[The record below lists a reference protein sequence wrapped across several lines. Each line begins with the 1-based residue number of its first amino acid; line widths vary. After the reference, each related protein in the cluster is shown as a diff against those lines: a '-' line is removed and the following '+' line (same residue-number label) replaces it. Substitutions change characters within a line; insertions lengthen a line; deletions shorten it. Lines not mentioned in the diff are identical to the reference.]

1 VTHVVVIG
9 GGPAGCAV
17 TRRLA
22 LDGTR
27 VTQFVAGTVAGRE
40 GLSRRTLE
48 LLREDGFGDLASV
61 VTGPVPRGG
70 HWGDGRSVS
79 GEEWLVDRERL
90 AAAMRAATAAV
101 GVAVHDDL
109 VEDVTGAYPEFLVRT
124 RSGSEVSATCVVDAR
139 GRRGAELHGPTLLA
153 LGQAFQA
160 ATPLPPAT
168 AIHPLSWGW
177 CWIVTNGPNLWI
189 QLAGQP
195 GDGRPET
202 WLARA
207 TAELPALATVLVGAV
222 PAGDPVARPS
232 HARRGIGPVRDGIV
246 RAGDAAVGMD
256 PLSGQGVYE
265 ALRGARAAAAAV
277 RSLIAGVEPALVA
290 RFLHER
296 EDALWERIVTVASS
310 FYSENAGLGAF
321 WTGTAAAY
329 RALLQAPAP
338 IRTSIERRPVLD
350 GDRIREHD
358 VIVTAA
364 QPRGVW
370 QVDGVPVVDLIHYIE
385 RAGDATPGGAA
396 AALARPQ
403 AAILAAA
410 RWLREAGAWP
420 ERASQVLVEGG

>member
-17 TRRLA
+17 ARRLA
-22 LDGTR
+22 LGGIR
-27 VTQFVAGTVAGRE
+27 VTQFVAGTIAGRE

-48 LLREDGFGDLASV
+48 LLREDGFDEVTRVL
-61 VTGPVPRGG
+61 TGPVPRGG
-70 HWGDGRSVS
+70 HWGDGRSVA

-90 AAAMRAATAAV
+90 AVAMRAATVAA
-101 GVAVHDDL
+101 GATVHDDL
-109 VEDVTGAYPEFLVRT
+109 VEDITGDYPEFKVRT

-139 GRRGAELHGPTLLA
+139 GRRGPEQHGPTLLA
-153 LGQAFQA
+153 LGQGFRA

-177 CWIVTNGPNLWI
+177 CWIVTNGPNLWV

-207 TAELPALATVLVGAV
+207 TAELPALAAVLAGAV
-222 PAGDPVARPS
+222 SDGDPVARPS
-232 HARRGIGPVRDGIV
+232 HARRGIGPVCDGVV

-265 ALRGARAAAAAV
+265 ALRGARVAAAAV
-277 RSLIAGVEPALVA
+277 RSLIDGVEPALVA
-290 RFLHER
+290 RFLRER
-296 EDALWERIVTVASS
+296 EDALWERIVTMASS
-310 FYSENAGLGAF
+310 FYSENTGLGAF

-329 RALLQAPAP
+329 RTLLEVPAP

-350 GDRIREHD
+350 RDRIREHD
-358 VIVTAA
+358 VLVTAA

-385 RAGDATPGGAA
+385 RAGVATPGGAA

-403 AAILAAA
+403 AAVLAAA

-420 ERASQVLVEGG
+420 ERASQVLVAGG